1 MILKREGEKRKRKD
15 KKIKEDSL
23 EEVDKEKRREE

>member
-23 EEVDKEKRREE
+23 EEVDKEKR